1 MNMACHVI
9 KTQKGGGGAG
19 AYAFLSGQ
27 HTCSKTYV
35 HAIYIIVHFFWT
47 NFGIF
52 AVIGSWIPWPIFFLL
67 SGNTILHQRYK
78 MHKNHSSTFPGE
90 LYSRWLTSPPPLF
103 SLSYVNFSLILCADF
118 PYNTQMAPRRLI
130 SLLGLGVRPW
140 PWRLTPWR
148 WGTLQWT
155 PKWQKTGVSPFP
167 RALWDV
173 LPEVKLSLQVKK
185 IENFILHNHKYTPCL
200 FCFRIHPHGYQL

>member
-1 MNMACHVI
+1 MNMVCQNKFWNFCSNRFLNPMTNLFFYFQGI
-9 KTQKGGGGAG
+9 QYSINGTRCTKTTLPPFQEN
-19 AYAFLSGQ
+19 
-27 HTCSKTYV
+27 C
-35 HAIYIIVHFFWT
+35 
-47 NFGIF
+47 
-52 AVIGSWIPWPIFFLL
+52 IPGDW
-67 SGNTILHQRYK
+67 H
-78 MHKNHSSTFPGE
+78 
-90 LYSRWLTSPPPLF
+90 SPPPF
-103 SLSYVNFSLILCADF
+103 SLSYVNFSLILCANF